1 MTHAHTLTRHAD
13 IQQWVASRRGTP
25 AVARNPTRYGHVRA
39 KLTLKFDPAGKP
51 RGMPTLDEGVAP
63 VSWSAW
69 LAELDR
75 QHLALRVADGD
86 HASFELVARK
96 DLN

>member
-1 MTHAHTLTRHAD
+1 MTHAHTLTRHVD
-13 IQQWVASRRGTP
+13 IQNWVATRRGTP
-25 AVARNPTRYGHVRA
+25 AISRSPTSHGHVRA
-39 KLTLKFDPAGKP
+39 MLTLKFDAARKP
-51 RGMPTLDEGVAP
+51 RGMPTIDEGVAP

-75 QHLALRVADGD
+75 QHLALRVADGED
-86 HASFELVARK
+86 ASFELVARK